1 MDKKKKALI
10 IGAVVL
16 VLLVGVMVFLLLTQD
31 QATKGKDESSSEST
45 AAETFPLIEENVDN
59 FTSLEMTNAGGN
71 YIMNSSG
78 EGEEKTYGIEE
89 LKGYPEQ
96 DSNYSYAAETLSTLE
111 ASKKVLD
118 TVEDK
123 AEYGLDEPSATAK
136 VSFGDTTYTLYLG
149 DETPGETGEY
159 YFMMDGDD
167 ALYTVAEAVGTLMQQ
182 DKFYYLN
189 RDMTKSYTASEEE
202 APEISK
208 VTVTR
213 KDMEAPIILEK
224 TELES
229 DGNNTLYMSSMKM
242 ISPVECNMDYE
253 LDSNYIST
261 LFGLS
266 AQKVLAFYD
275 ESDAAKYGFD
285 DPEYTMEMEYEG
297 GKTKIIVGDALP
309 SQDTDTEG
317 SEYHY
322 AICNDNGLVYR
333 FDVTKIGLTKVDL
346 NDIISKM
353 PLVPMITDVEQI
365 DLNVNGEDYQF
376 VLKHTEAESDDDEE
390 GLEVTCNGQ
399 TVDEANFRLF
409 YQLLIGMSIETLNT
423 DPVTTEPLSEV
434 KLVYHYNNGE
444 EDDTLIAKEVENR
457 RLRVNINGE
466 DRFEGR
472 AAYLDKLSQELQNL
486 LDGKTVD
493 TSW

>member
-1 MDKKKKALI
+1 MDKKKKTLI

-16 VLLVGVMVFLLLTQD
+16 VLLVGVLVFLLLTQD
-31 QATKGKDESSSEST
+31 KAKQGGEESSSAST

-59 FTSLEMTNAGGN
+59 FTSLEVTNQSGS
-71 YIMNSSG
+71 YIMNASG
-78 EGEEKTYGIEE
+78 EGEDKTYGIEE

-111 ASKKVLD
+111 AGKKVLD

-123 AEYGLDEPSATAK
+123 AKYGLDEPAATAK
-136 VSFGDTTYTLYLG
+136 VSYKDKSYTLYLG
-149 DETPGETGEY
+149 DQTPDDANGY
-159 YFMMDGDD
+159 YFMMEGDD
-167 ALYTVAEAVGTLMQQ
+167 ALYTVKSDVGSLMQE

-189 RDMTKSYTASEEE
+189 RDMTKSYTATEEG
-202 APEISK
+202 APEINK

-213 KDMEAPIILEK
+213 KDMEEPIVLEK
-224 TELES
+224 TELAS
-229 DGNNTLYMSSMKM
+229 DGTNTVYLSTMKM
-242 ISPVECNMDYE
+242 LSPVECDMDYE
-253 LDSNYIST
+253 LDANYIST

-275 ESDAAKYGFD
+275 EKDAAKYGFD
-285 DPEYTMEMEYEG
+285 DPEYTMEMEYDG
-297 GKTKIIVGDALP
+297 GRAKIIVGDVLP
-309 SQDTDTEG
+309 SQETDTEG

-346 NDIISKM
+346 NEVISKM
-353 PLVPMITDVEQI
+353 PLVPMITDVEKI
-365 DLNVNGEDYQF
+365 DLNIDGKAYEF
-376 VLKHTEAESDDDEE
+376 TLKHTEAASEDEKDKVE
-390 GLEVTCNGQ
+390 ATCNGQ

-409 YQLLIGMSIETLNT
+409 YQLLIGMSIEKLNT
-423 DPVTTEPLSEV
+423 EPVATEPLSEIKV
-434 KLVYHYNNGE
+434 VYHYNNGQS
-444 EDDTLIAKEVENR
+444 DDTLTAKEVENR